1 MTSHEFRTLIH
12 TLSSAELPRALQS
25 PWGREKISRLR
36 HIQAAV
42 KHITNLLNDVLLI
55 KQQREN

>member
-1 MTSHEFRTLIH
+1 MGE
-12 TLSSAELPRALQS
+12 EK
-25 PWGREKISRLR
+25 KISRLR

-55 KQQREN
+55 AKAEGKTRF